1 MSLRTSA
8 SRYAKALFDVALQEK
23 ADLDRIDKDLSEI
36 TEILREN
43 TELMRAVDWA
53 NVPDAARQAVMEN
66 VLDRIGVAAPVK
78 KLLVLL
84 TEQRKLVYLND
95 LAEAYRERL
104 LAHHNIVRAEVTSAV
119 PLSPEKT
126 KALAES
132 LSTVTGKKVELSA
145 SVDAGLLGGV
155 VAKIGSTVYDG
166 SVKTQLE
173 QLRKELVEQ

>member
-8 SRYAKALFDVALQEK
+8 NRYAKALFDVALEEK

-43 TELMRAVDWA
+43 TELMSAVDWA

-66 VLDRIGVAAPVK
+66 VLDKIGVAAPVK

-84 TEQRKLVYLND
+84 TGQRKLVYLQD

-104 LAHHNIVRAEVTSAV
+104 LAHQNVVRAEVTSAA
-119 PLSPEKT
+119 PLSPDKT
-126 KALAES
+126 KALEES
-132 LSTVTGKKVELSA
+132 LSKVTGKKVELSV
-145 SVDAGLLGGV
+145 SVDPELLGGV

-166 SVKTQLE
+166 SVRTQLARMR
-173 QLRKELVEQ
+173 QELVKQ